1 MQLYTPSEASSLIQG
16 RVCRQ
21 SRVMAVVGLVLVVLM
36 LGVLPAYIFWTA
48 NLSLWILV
56 PIALFDGLLLKWL
69 VTAQFNA
76 FRSENWL
83 LRIAPDGLWIN
94 LRSHHNRQFA
104 PARTVLFVPYL
115 EIAGVSSRTIRRV
128 EKNNGRTVMWT
139 DQFLDVRLHDAALPE
154 VATEISEERR
164 RRTTGSHF
172 GGFIT
177 SSGRNNHVPVTLPTD
192 NVLRLTWRG
201 RFDIVVPSLAK
212 TLGELAAEC
221 TIDEPVAEG
230 PADLQT
236 LSAEEVDRQILER
249 VEQGDTLTAV
259 QLLRDQRGM
268 SLKEAKD
275 FVEELTVQI

>member
-1 MQLYTPSEASSLIQG
+1 
-16 RVCRQ
+16 
-21 SRVMAVVGLVLVVLM
+21 
-36 LGVLPAYIFWTA
+36 
-48 NLSLWILV
+48 
-56 PIALFDGLLLKWL
+56 
-69 VTAQFNA
+69 VTAQYNA

-83 LRIAPDGLWIN
+83 LRIAPDGLSIN
-94 LRSHHNRQFA
+94 LRSHHNRHFA

-115 EIAGVSSRTIRRV
+115 EIAGVSSRTVRRV

-177 SSGRNNHVPVTLPTD
+177 SSGRNNHVPVTLPAD
-192 NVLRLTWRG
+192 DVLRLTWRG
-201 RFDIVVPSLAK
+201 RFDFVVPSLAK

-221 TIDEPVAEG
+221 TVDEPVVES

-236 LSAEEVDRQILER
+236 LSEAEVDRQILER
-249 VEQGDTLTAV
+249 VEHGDTLAAV
-259 QLLRDQRGM
+259 QLLRDQRGVT
-268 SLKEAKD
+268 LKQAKD
-275 FVEELTVQI
+275 FIDELTVRI